1 MISRAVFISQVQVH
15 RTPEQQNSLQRMF
28 RRSRLSLAVL
38 LFVDIFQLEI
48 TITLTQIP
56 LYQRASI
63 CITVSSFVV
72 HCLLS
77 NHLLKIFVKQIRN
90 RNDGATAGD
99 TSANTTVK
107 SKTSKQTHLTS
118 YVPYLTHSAR
128 SRLSFFHG
136 DFEGWNRTELIMLLF
151 CYVNTGQV
159 PQFLP

>member
-1 MISRAVFISQVQVH
+1 MH

-99 TSANTTVK
+99 TSANTMVK
-107 SKTSKQTHLTS
+107 SRTSKQTHLTS